1 MLVIYSPSVPFLGC
15 AFALLFCCHFTRR
28 AVPFCVIG
36 CVFFHIALLCFWLC
50 WLAVCYSVLLRRG
63 YPSSASLLYR
73 CFFLLETT
81 SNRISAEKVFSL
93 ILSYLPSLCLSA
105 LFIFLALLCLLAVLY
120 RLCILRFVCSVL
132 IGCVLY
138 GACCLRASFFAGAL
152 HYNLLGRVDPCISH
166 SLIYGSP
173 LIFLY
178 HIRSRISYNSFQFSF
193 FFIYSSSSS
202 LFLLVS
208 SSYTS
213 CFISLGRSS

>member
-50 WLAVCYSVLLRRG
+50 WLAVCFAVLLRRG
-63 YPSSASLLYR
+63 IPLPHLCSIGAFSCWKPPLTAYQQKR
-73 CFFLLETT
+73 FFLW
-81 SNRISAEKVFSL
+81 
-93 ILSYLPSLCLSA
+93 YCLDF
-105 LFIFLALLCLLAVLY
+105 LLFVCRRFIFLALLCLLAVLY

-138 GACCLRASFFAGAL
+138 GACCSRASFFAGVL
-152 HYNLLGRVDPCISH
+152 HYNLLGRVDPCF
-166 SLIYGSP
+166 LILRHYGSP

-193 FFIYSSSSS
+193 LFHYSSSSS
-202 LFLLVS
+202 LFSFVS